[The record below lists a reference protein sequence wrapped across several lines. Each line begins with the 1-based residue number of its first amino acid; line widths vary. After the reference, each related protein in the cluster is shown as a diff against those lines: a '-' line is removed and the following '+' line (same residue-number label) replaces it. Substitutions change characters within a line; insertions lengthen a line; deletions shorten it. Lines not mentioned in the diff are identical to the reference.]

1 MSRRLHPPLDA
12 VEISHDGNV
21 LPARAGESLA
31 HALLAADRGTL
42 ARSPKLHRPRGPYC
56 LRAQCDGCLVR
67 VNGVAN
73 VMACRLRVQGGE
85 RVETQNV
92 LGTRELDLLAATDFL
107 FPHGLDPHRLFAG
120 VRGVS
125 EVVQRLA
132 RRIAGLGRLPDA
144 VLAPLP
150 AERRDV
156 DVVIVG
162 GGAAGLAVATQLGP
176 RCLLIDDALEL
187 GGASRLLDPQKAASA
202 IAGARQAGAEI
213 WSESTVCGLY
223 REEASRDT
231 ANLLVVTPSG
241 VQRLRARAVV
251 LATGTHEALPD
262 FPGNDLPGTFSARA
276 GLMLL
281 QGGVLPDA
289 RVVLVGRGRFSERA
303 SAALEGHVVAH
314 VDAPA
319 RVKRLVGVQRV
330 RAVELEVLGEQR
342 SVRAGAVLC
351 DGIGTAAFEL
361 AAQAGAALEFQNER
375 GYVPRTDP
383 GGLAAPGVWC
393 VGSLVGS
400 PTTGSNTRSVAL
412 AVAAAVPH

>member
-1 MSRRLHPPLDA
+1 MSRRLYPPPDA
-12 VEISHDGNV
+12 VAIVHDGDV

-56 LRAQCDGCLVR
+56 LRTQCDGCLVR

-144 VLAPLP
+144 VLEPAA

-156 DVVIVG
+156 DVVVVG
-162 GGAAGLAVATQLGP
+162 GGAAGLAVAAQLGT

-187 GGASRLLDPQKAASA
+187 GGALRLLEPQRAAKAVGSVH
-202 IAGARQAGAEI
+202 QAGAQI
-213 WSESTVCGLY
+213 WSESTVCGIY
-223 REEASRDT
+223 RDEASRG
-231 ANLLVVTPSG
+231 APGLLVVTPKG
-241 VQRLRARAVV
+241 AHWLRARAVV
-251 LATGTHEALPD
+251 LATGTHEGQPD
-262 FPGNDLPGTFSARA
+262 FAGNDLPGVFSARA
-276 GLMLL
+276 GLMLV
-281 QGGVLPDA
+281 QGGVLPDD
-289 RVVLVGRGRFSERA
+289 RVVLVGRGPFSERA
-303 SAALEGHVVAH
+303 RAALEGHVVEH
-314 VDAPA
+314 VEDAA
-319 RVKRLVGVQRV
+319 TVKRLVGVQRV
-330 RAVELEVLGEQR
+330 RAVELEVLGKKR

-351 DGIGTAAFEL
+351 EALGTAAFEL

-383 GGLAAPGVWC
+383 SGLAAPGVWC
-393 VGSLVGS
+393 VGSLVGT
-400 PTTGSNTRSVAL
+400 PTMAPRARAVAL
-412 AVAAAVPH
+412 AVLAALGR